1 MNGGKERRGESGRC
15 ESHPQVRAG
24 SGLGV
29 STAEP
34 EVAGGWPECS
44 RHADLLDQFS
54 WVSTEIQALVEHLLA
69 IGSSKAKGMSLS
81 SRIL

>member
-1 MNGGKERRGESGRC
+1 MRTKTQVVHEWREGEKGESGRC

-44 RHADLLDQFS
+44 RQLPEREAF
-54 WVSTEIQALVEHLLA
+54 
-69 IGSSKAKGMSLS
+69 
-81 SRIL
+81 

>member
-1 MNGGKERRGESGRC
+1 MNGGKERRGESRRC
-15 ESHPQVRAG
+15 ESHPHVRAG

-44 RHADLLDQFS
+44 RQLPEREAF
-54 WVSTEIQALVEHLLA
+54 
-69 IGSSKAKGMSLS
+69 
-81 SRIL
+81 